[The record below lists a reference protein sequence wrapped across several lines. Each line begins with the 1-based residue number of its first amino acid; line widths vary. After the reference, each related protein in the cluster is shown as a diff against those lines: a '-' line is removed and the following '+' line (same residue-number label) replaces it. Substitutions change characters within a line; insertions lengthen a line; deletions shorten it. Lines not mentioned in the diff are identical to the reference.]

1 MASHQEW
8 WAYGSDNQY
17 NDREELSSEPIRMN
31 VYFPGLANNRSLLD
45 KVRKA
50 CRSMSLDYS
59 VSGNVLSVSGYPI
72 SEQMD
77 EDYVLMVFEGLDD
90 RARLVR

>member
-1 MASHQEW
+1 MHDLIIFW
-8 WAYGSDNQY
+8 VVHF
-17 NDREELSSEPIRMN
+17 PI
-31 VYFPGLANNRSLLD
+31 VG
-45 KVRKA
+45 
-50 CRSMSLDYS
+50 LDYS

>member
-1 MASHQEW
+1 MHDLIIFLVVHFSIV
-8 WAYGSDNQY
+8 G
-17 NDREELSSEPIRMN
+17 
-31 VYFPGLANNRSLLD
+31 
-45 KVRKA
+45 
-50 CRSMSLDYS
+50 LDYS

>member
-1 MASHQEW
+1 MFSEGD
-8 WAYGSDNQY
+8 YEL
-17 NDREELSSEPIRMN
+17 NDLTRLSITMHDLIIFLVVHFPI
-31 VYFPGLANNRSLLD
+31 VG
-45 KVRKA
+45 
-50 CRSMSLDYS
+50 LDYS

-77 EDYVLMVFEGLDD
+77 EDYVLMVFEGLDG

>member
-1 MASHQEW
+1 MV
-8 WAYGSDNQY
+8 
-17 NDREELSSEPIRMN
+17 RFPI
-31 VYFPGLANNRSLLD
+31 VGLD
-45 KVRKA
+45 F
-50 CRSMSLDYS
+50 S
-59 VSGNVLSVSGYPI
+59 VSGNVVSVSGYPI

>member
-50 CRSMSLDYS
+50 CRAMSLDYS

>member
-1 MASHQEW
+1 MFSEGD
-8 WAYGSDNQY
+8 YEL
-17 NDREELSSEPIRMN
+17 NDLTRLSITMHDLIIFWVVHFPI
-31 VYFPGLANNRSLLD
+31 VG
-45 KVRKA
+45 
-50 CRSMSLDYS
+50 LDYS